1 MSIPTFDDLTSCAT
15 NKVKREPAPSP
26 ALTSGR
32 CIGSQSLI
40 PETWTGTSTCLLRV
54 NRQLKNRL
62 VPLFSLDTPDLEL
75 LILKALAVNLSSPD
89 ANASQNDI
97 DTLTAGL
104 PAAPTDEDGQIWVR
118 DLGDL
123 DLHPFH

>member
-1 MSIPTFDDLTSCAT
+1 
-15 NKVKREPAPSP
+15 
-26 ALTSGR
+26 
-32 CIGSQSLI
+32 
-40 PETWTGTSTCLLRV
+40 V
-54 NRQLKNRL
+54 NRQLKNCL

-104 PAAPTDEDGQIWVR
+104 PADTTDEDGQVWVR